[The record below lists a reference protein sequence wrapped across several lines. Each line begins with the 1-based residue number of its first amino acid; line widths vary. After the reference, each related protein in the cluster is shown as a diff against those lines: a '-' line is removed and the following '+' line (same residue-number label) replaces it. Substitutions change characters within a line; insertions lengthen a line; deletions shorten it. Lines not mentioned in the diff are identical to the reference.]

1 MADVSNKDSSI
12 LTDANLLQYAKR
24 IDASG
29 ISKNRKPGT
38 RQKALISALNEIES
52 LSPKEKLEALKELK
66 GEPDQT

>member
-1 MADVSNKDSSI
+1 MQK
-12 LTDANLLQYAKR
+12 

-29 ISKNRKPGT
+29 ISKTENQALT
-38 RQKALISALNEIES
+38 KALISALNEIES